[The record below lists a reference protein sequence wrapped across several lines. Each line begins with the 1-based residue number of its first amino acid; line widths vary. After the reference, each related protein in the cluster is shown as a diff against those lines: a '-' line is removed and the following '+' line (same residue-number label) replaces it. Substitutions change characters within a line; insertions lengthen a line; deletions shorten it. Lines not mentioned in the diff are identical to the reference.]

1 MKILIIGAGAIGTT
15 YAKELAAAG
24 HEITMFVRRHRLVSL
39 TAQGIPVRCVDH
51 RSGERV
57 VTESVFHAE
66 FVDTIPEKRVFDLI
80 IVATPRT
87 ENAGVLSILASHPSA
102 GPVLFLQNNW
112 AGIDE
117 IGRYLP
123 AARYLLGFPSVVGGG
138 RREGDVDVVLSPRGT
153 TMLGEPDGAS
163 TERLKRYR
171 EVFRAAGLR
180 PATTNR
186 IIPWLMTQYVQN
198 ASGIG
203 LFLKYGS
210 PREVVSDAER
220 LDELISLTREGL
232 KVCAAR
238 GAHPVTMSPINRIY
252 LPRIALIPRLKRIY
266 SNDDEIAMLEL
277 HVESGRD
284 ELIAGYREILSEG
297 ERLGVSMPEWSA
309 RTEFVDRAVSEAA
322 GLTL

>member
-15 YAKELAAAG
+15 YAKELG
-24 HEITMFVRRHRLVSL
+24 SVDNEITMLVRRNRLDEI
-39 TAQGIPVRCVDH
+39 AADGIRIRCIDH

-57 VTESVFHAE
+57 VTESMFHAE
-66 FVDTIPEKRVFDLI
+66 FIDRIPERRAFDLI

-87 ENAGVLSILASHPSA
+87 ENAGVLSALSSSPNA

-112 AGIDE
+112 AGIEE

-123 AARYLLGFPSVVGGG
+123 AARYLLGFPSIVGGG
-138 RREGDVDVVLSPRGT
+138 RRDGAVTVVMSPRGT

-163 TERLKRYR
+163 TERLKRFR
-171 EVFRAAGLR
+171 EVFRVAGLR
-180 PATTNR
+180 PATTSR
-186 IIPWLMTQYVQN
+186 IVPWLMTQYVQN

-210 PREVVSDAER
+210 PREVVGDTER
-220 LDELISLTREGL
+220 LDELVSVTREGL
-232 KVCAAR
+232 KVCSAR
-238 GAHPVTMSPINRIY
+238 GAYPLTTSPINRIF

-266 SNDDEIAMLEL
+266 AHEDEISMLEL

-284 ELIAGYREILSEG
+284 EMIAGYREILADG
-297 ERLGVSMPEWSA
+297 ERLGVAMPEWSKNSN
-309 RTEFVDRAVSEAA
+309 FIDRAVAEAA
-322 GLTL
+322 GLPR